1 MTHTINKNDW
11 IEIQYTG
18 FANGQMFDSNDPEQ
32 VKKMEKAEVRKTI
45 ISVGNAMVVRGLD
58 HSFTGKQVGE
68 AYKVHVIQKEGF
80 GERNT
85 SLIKTIPLKQFTA
98 QQVFPHPGM
107 AVVLDNS
114 LARIVAVSG
123 ARVIT
128 DFNNPLAGKDLDYEV
143 KITRL
148 ISDHK
153 EQAEAFFDFFLKF
166 VPEFEIGDT
175 IKIKGPKP
183 LEYAVTLFGAKFQEL
198 VGKKLT
204 FELVES
210 KPIKSEQ
217 QSL

>member
-1 MTHTINKNDW
+1 MHTVKKNDW

-32 VKKMEKAEVRKTI
+32 VKKLENTQPRKTV
-45 ISVGNAMVVRGLD
+45 ISVGNSMVVRGLD
-58 HSFTGKQVGE
+58 QSFAGKSVGE
-68 AYKVHVIQKEGF
+68 SYKITVSQKDGF
-80 GERNT
+80 GERNK
-85 SLIKTIPLKQFTA
+85 SLIRTIPLKHFTA
-98 QQVFPHPGM
+98 QQVYPRPGM

-114 LARIVAVSG
+114 LARVVAVSG

-128 DFNNPLAGKDLDYEV
+128 DFNNPLAGKDLEYDV
-143 KITRL
+143 KIMRL
-148 ISDHK
+148 VVDHK

-166 VPEFEIGDT
+166 IPDFDINEKVT
-175 IKIKGPKP
+175 IKGPKP
-183 LEYAVTLFGAKFQEL
+183 LEYAVTLFGAKFKEL
-198 VGKKLT
+198 VGKDLI